1 MNNIWEFLL
10 HSELAHFVLAGIA
23 LTAISSLEAPT
34 KDSSPTYRFMFRF
47 LNAIALQ
54 FKRMFPKIEESPNF
68 QAAVDIQTAKAGLP
82 PIDIQKP
89 APAEPAA
96 GDAPIALKP

>member
-1 MNNIWEFLL
+1 MNTAWQFLL

-23 LTAISSLEAPT
+23 LTAISSMEAPT
-34 KDSSPTYRFMFRF
+34 KDSSKTYRYMFRF
-47 LNAIALQ
+47 LNALALQ

-82 PIDIQKP
+82 PIAVQQP
-89 APAEPAA
+89 APSEPAA
-96 GDAPIALKP
+96 GDPPIPPKL